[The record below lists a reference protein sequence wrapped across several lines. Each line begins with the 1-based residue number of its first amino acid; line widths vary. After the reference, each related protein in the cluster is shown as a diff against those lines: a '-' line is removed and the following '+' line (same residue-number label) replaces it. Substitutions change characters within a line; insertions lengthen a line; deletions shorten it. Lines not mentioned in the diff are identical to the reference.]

1 MVKMFL
7 TFNGK
12 RLKIEGNYDKT
23 NQKNNIDRFEKDY
36 FRNIQ

>member
-12 RLKIEGNYDKT
+12 RLKIESNYDKT

-36 FRNIQ
+36 FRNTQ